1 MKFKK
6 QEPLSHNQNLKMKTS
21 KGPLIQ
27 TLINIK
33 AKKKQDRLKNYLRLC
48 YISLGKT
55 FVTIFDYMSVSFG
68 KGMIMKFSLWF
79 WCFFFFFSS

>member
-33 AKKKQDRLKNYLRLC
+33 AKKKKQDYRLKNYLRLC

-55 FVTIFDYMSVSFG
+55 FVTIFDNMYICELWEG
-68 KGMIMKFSLWF
+68 NDNEISL
-79 WCFFFFFSS
+79 